1 MSAKSIRQFMTAN
14 PITIE
19 LHQPL
24 SAARKLMRDKNIRH
38 LPVVTSGALAGI
50 ISNRDL
56 QFVETLGTLDIETAL
71 VEDAMV
77 TEALQFPSSASLRE
91 VAAAMVQTKA
101 GSAVIVEGGRVVGIF
116 TNVDALRAIA
126 VLE

>member
-1 MSAKSIRQFMTAN
+1 MSAKSIQQFMTAN

-38 LPVVTSGALAGI
+38 LPVVQEGRLAGI

-77 TEALQFPSSASLRE
+77 PDALHFPASASLRE
-91 VAAAMVQTKA
+91 VAAAMVQSKA
-101 GSAVIVEGGRVVGIF
+101 GSAVIVEAERVVGIF
-116 TNVDALRAIA
+116 TNVDALRALT
-126 VLE
+126 VL

>member
-1 MSAKSIRQFMTAN
+1 MSAKTIQQFMTPN

-24 SAARKLMRDKNIRH
+24 SAARKLMRERNIRH
-38 LPVVTSGALAGI
+38 LPVVQEGRLTGI

-56 QFVETLGTLDIETAL
+56 QFVETLGTLDIETSL

-77 TEALQFPSSASLRE
+77 LEPLRFGPDATLRE
-91 VAAAMVQTKA
+91 VAQSMVSAKA
-101 GSAVIVEGGRVVGIF
+101 GSAVIVEQGRVVGIF
-116 TNVDALRAIA
+116 TNVDALRALTDLA
-126 VLE
+126 